1 MLSFKEL
8 DYADCQPANWVEFSK
23 RKYEHLRTMF
33 GIQRLKMMRP
43 PKHFSRFSS
52 YIPIVLEK
60 SHSGERAYDIYSR
73 LLKERII
80 FVQGPIDDTL
90 SSLVTAQL
98 LYLESEQPD
107 KDIYMYINSPGGIV
121 TSGLAIFDTMQYI
134 HPNVRTLCLGQAAS
148 MAALLLAGGAPGHR
162 YALPNSRIMIHQPS
176 GGTRGMASDIAIHA
190 EEIIKLRHRLN
201 KLYSSHTGKSIS
213 TIEKA
218 MDRDLF
224 MDPEEAV
231 NFGIIDSIMRE
242 RKHLHQLNR

>member
-1 MLSFKEL
+1 MRS
-8 DYADCQPANWVEFSK
+8 SK
-23 RKYEHLRTMF
+23 QF
-33 GIQRLKMMRP
+33 ARL
-43 PKHFSRFSS
+43 SS

-73 LLKERII
+73 LLKERIV

-98 LYLESEQPD
+98 LYLESEQPE

-134 HPNVRTLCLGQAAS
+134 HSKVKTLCLGQAAS

-162 YALPNSRIMIHQPS
+162 CALPNSRIMIHQPS
-176 GGTRGMASDIAIHA
+176 GGTQGMASDIAIHA

-201 KLYSSHTGKSIS
+201 KLYSLHTGKSIVK
-213 TIEKA
+213 IEKA

-242 RKHLHQLNR
+242 RTETSTEKSAN